1 MRTTPPAKATRKKR
15 ADAKLSP
22 EALGLEKFAALVE
35 GLCCGWTYTQAA
47 DFLLVE
53 CGETVSGSAWT
64 EFHAQYVAP
73 VMNER
78 MEFALMGARAME
90 AQAKDAGIFDDATIL
105 EIRRRG
111 YQMLR
116 DPSADPEET
125 RKWMETYIKM
135 MVAMRERE
143 KAQQAAKSKIE
154 AGLEALFE
162 EIKGNRKAEAL
173 FAQLK
178 QEVKAA

>member
-1 MRTTPPAKATRKKR
+1 MSKATNKTRKR
-15 ADAKLSP
+15 RSDAKLSP
-22 EALGLEKFAALVE
+22 EKLGMEKFAALVE
-35 GLCCGWTYTQAA
+35 GLCCAWTYDQAA
-47 DFLLVE
+47 EWLRVE

-64 EFHAQYVAP
+64 DFHARYVAP
-73 VMNER
+73 VLNDR
-78 MEFALMGARAME
+78 MEFAMMGARAME
-90 AQAKDAGIFDDATIL
+90 AQAKEAGVFDDATIL

-116 DPSADPEET
+116 DPAADPEET

-143 KAQQAAKSKIE
+143 KAQQMAKSKIE

-162 EIKGNRKAEAL
+162 EIKGNRKAEAA
-173 FAQLK
+173 FKIIQE
-178 QEVKAA
+178 EVKAA